1 VITDKTGTGTPG
13 VIDVRSNT
21 AANEILQENHYYAFG
36 MAYEGN
42 WLMNDAGVRDNAY
55 QYNGKEINADFG
67 LNWNDYGA
75 RWYDPAIGRWNG
87 VDAMAANMPTHSPF
101 IYGFNNPIR
110 LIDPDGNAPVDP
122 ILDFSALKKNPEYQG
137 LTTKVLRQAVQA
149 ENSNLEQWQVNISA
163 GVALENAYAEF
174 SGFTRSSNQL
184 SQKGDTPLALR
195 VVRPDFF
202 YATEVLGG
210 DKSTL
215 VFLRGGIVEVKAPQN
230 AIDLTTNSSQIDAE
244 MNLARYADAT
254 NGVLGN
260 STQAHQ
266 VKGGSF
272 TLVLTAGSK
281 IEQRVIDEAT
291 RRGVNLYVQYAFQ
304 HNRSGKVV
312 FSNPQK
318 LNNISNHVNDPRS
331 ANGTSPN
338 GVMLNFPRSI
348 LRWEDYMFRRGTNN
362 SSDE

>member
-1 VITDKTGTGTPG
+1 
-13 VIDVRSNT
+13 
-21 AANEILQENHYYAFG
+21 
-36 MAYEGN
+36 M
-42 WLMNDAGVRDNAY
+42 
-55 QYNGKEINADFG
+55 
-67 LNWNDYGA
+67 
-75 RWYDPAIGRWNG
+75 
-87 VDAMAANMPTHSPF
+87 
-101 IYGFNNPIR
+101 
-110 LIDPDGNAPVDP
+110 
-122 ILDFSALKKNPEYQG
+122 
-137 LTTKVLRQAVQA
+137 
-149 ENSNLEQWQVNISA
+149 
-163 GVALENAYAEF
+163 
-174 SGFTRSSNQL
+174 
-184 SQKGDTPLALR
+184 
-195 VVRPDFF
+195 
-202 YATEVLGG
+202 
-210 DKSTL
+210 